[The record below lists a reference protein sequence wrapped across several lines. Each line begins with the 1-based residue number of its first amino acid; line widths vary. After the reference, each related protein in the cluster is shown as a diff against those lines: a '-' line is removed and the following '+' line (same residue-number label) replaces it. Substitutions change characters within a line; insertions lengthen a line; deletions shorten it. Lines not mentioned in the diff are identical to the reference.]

1 MSNYLRSINA
11 LYANDYVRRLKVCTL
26 CNSEFSDV
34 TKRNLRH
41 TCSDRCNVAAM
52 VLKRKTL
59 GNYVQSEESKRKKS
73 ESVRATYASRD
84 VFSYELRQKFS
95 ETMKKNWVDGKIDT
109 SNHWA
114 KTQEGRARISAR
126 VKGKKLGP
134 QPNMSIAAQNRL
146 RTKRESLYSSAR
158 GGYRSDLDQYF
169 RSSWE
174 ANFARILNHE
184 GKQWTYENKTFQL
197 DESLS
202 YTPDFYVIAEET
214 YYEIKGRMNEKS
226 QRQLELMNSKFP
238 EVKLIVIDGVKY
250 NELKVQ
256 YKDLL
261 HNLWEGK

>member
-1 MSNYLRSINA
+1 
-11 LYANDYVRRLKVCTL
+11 
-26 CNSEFSDV
+26 
-34 TKRNLRH
+34 
-41 TCSDRCNVAAM
+41 M

-84 VFSYELRQKFS
+84 VFSHKLRQKFS

-146 RTKRESLYSSAR
+146 RTKRESLYTSAN
-158 GGYRSDLDQYF
+158 GGIRSDLKCYF

-174 ANFARILNHE
+174 ANFARILNYE
-184 GKQWTYENKTFQL
+184 GNPWTYEDKTFQL
-197 DESLS
+197 EESLS

-214 YYEIKGRMNEKS
+214 YYEIKGRMDEKS
-226 QRQLELMNSKFP
+226 RRQLELMNLIFP
-238 EVKLIVIDGVKY
+238 EVKLVVIDSVKY
-250 NELKVQ
+250 NEFRVQ
-256 YKDLL
+256 YKNLL
-261 HNLWEGK
+261 HDS